1 MAKKKPKPDNEPLAD
16 PKTQDEIVKYESVEQ
31 ARGST
36 FQDQVAQVLKL
47 QEERQSRIEKQV
59 SQLVTVVTNL
69 TQQKDVEKEKPK
81 NPMDYLEAFNNLMNG
96 PIGSLI
102 NKLIESVGTAEP
114 TPPPMPEAASA
125 SMVTPEQVKRVNDY
139 NDQMAKYQMEMASE
153 MVRSIRVK
161 NDMME
166 KESRAEF

>member
-1 MAKKKPKPDNEPLAD
+1 MAKKKPVANNEPV
-16 PKTQDEIVKYESVEQ
+16 KTSSPEQDAVDKAEYEIVQK
-31 ARGST
+31 ST
-36 FQDQVAQVLKL
+36 FEDQVGQVLKL

-102 NKLIESVGTAEP
+102 NKLIESVGTQEA
-114 TPPPMPEAASA
+114 PPPMPEAANPVSKA
-125 SMVTPEQVKRVNDY
+125 ELEEVKQYREGL
-139 NDQMAKYQMEMASE
+139 AKFQNRWFEALVSKAEAEATRAKKELESE
-153 MVRSIRVK
+153 
-161 NDMME
+161 
-166 KESRAEF
+166 F